1 MSSDSED
8 EEQWCQQP
16 AENED
21 DDEEE
26 LCSED
31 EQEAEV
37 NLSEDEYAK
46 TIAAL
51 HWIAA
56 AAFRHQH
63 GARQE
68 EEGAGA
74 AGEAGKAA
82 AAERAPK
89 RQRFT
94 KAASRVCSNCG
105 WNPVLDEQQST
116 EKLPIREFRCTSKGR
131 VLSLKC
137 RKCNKHLTPV
147 GACGVG
153 AARPCTCSLHAN
165 VCGWACL
172 PTWVAV
178 LAWPMVRAACLCV
191 HAVTS
196 SRGPSSPVCVCAQ
209 VITQGTCLFM
219 AWPDRSS
226 LVGMVRRIADWSGAS
241 GLFPTMHA

>member
-16 AENED
+16 AENEEE
-21 DDEEE
+21 DEEE

-37 NLSEDEYAK
+37 NLSDDEYAK

-63 GARQE
+63 GTRQ

-74 AGEAGKAA
+74 TGEAGKAA

-105 WNPVLDEQQST
+105 WNPAPGKQQST
-116 EKLPIREFRCTSKGR
+116 EKLPIRDFRCTSKGR
-131 VLSLKC
+131 VLTLKC
-137 RKCNKHLTPV
+137 RKCNKDLTPV

-165 VCGWACL
+165 VCTWACL
-172 PTWVAV
+172 LTWVTL
-178 LAWPMVRAACLCV
+178 LAWPVVRAACLCV
-191 HAVTS
+191 HAVVS
-196 SRGPSSPVCVCAQ
+196 SRGPSSPVCSCAQ

-219 AWPDRSS
+219 DWPDRSS
-226 LVGMVRRIADWSGAS
+226 LVATVRRIADWSRAS
-241 GLFPTMHA
+241 WLSPTMHA